1 MEPVFY
7 SFGEYRNFPT
17 QCSNELWF
25 YDLNTNTWEKIGP
38 PDQ

>member
-1 MEPVFY
+1 MEIPDFATY
-7 SFGEYRNFPT
+7 
-17 QCSNELWF
+17 CSNELWF